1 MALIIV
7 VLYSELRK
15 INPYI
20 YLKKF
25 LLWVKIV
32 RIKLK
37 FKLKNKKIIKI
48 NNKKPYY
55 KQNKEK
61 SKEYAQNLLHS
72 ENCKV
77 IANNYYENNKEGA
90 WGETWNW
97 HRNLSKEEK
106 RVHWKIVIEIRLKLI
121 NKS

>member
-1 MALIIV
+1 M
-7 VLYSELRK
+7 
-15 INPYI
+15 
-20 YLKKF
+20 
-25 LLWVKIV
+25 KIV
-32 RIKLK
+32 RKKLK

-90 WGETWNW
+90 
-97 HRNLSKEEK
+97 
-106 RVHWKIVIEIRLKLI
+106 
-121 NKS
+121 